1 VVRLRSAAVDAVA
14 SLAPC
19 QARHFLRIL
28 LLTTLVVAAGC
39 SSAAVR
45 SEPSGLGNAST
56 ETLAPAS
63 VRRTATISHESL
75 RSARDAAVEIAWV
88 KSKTAFYRAALAGQ
102 PQYPPLLATLVP
114 GGPVFEHSI
123 AYLSALAAAGVRGPR
138 RWRVGN
144 ERVVSVGATRARV
157 RGCLFDTGSVSISTG
172 ARAPASLGGGAGLTA
187 SDAALV
193 LAGGTWR
200 VLTDDVTAVSSPKE
214 PGPCHG
220 F

>member
-1 VVRLRSAAVDAVA
+1 VVRLRSAAVTAVA

-19 QARHFLRIL
+19 KARHFSLIL
-28 LLTTLVVAAGC
+28 LLTALAAAAGC

-45 SEPSGLGNAST
+45 SEPSAPGKPSSG
-56 ETLAPAS
+56 TLAPAP
-63 VRRTATISHESL
+63 VTRTTTSEALQSKRE
-75 RSARDAAVEIAWV
+75 AAVELAWAR
-88 KSKTAFYRAALAGQ
+88 SKTAFYRAALADR

-114 GGPVFEHSI
+114 GGPVFEHSV

-138 RWRVGN
+138 RWRIGN
-144 ERVVSVGATRARV
+144 ERVVSVGAARARL
-157 RGCLFDTGSVSISTG
+157 RGCLFDTGSVWISTG

-187 SDAALV
+187 SDATLV
-193 LAGGTWR
+193 LEGGTWR
-200 VLTDDVTAVSSPKE
+200 VLTDDVTAVPSEKE